1 MYLKKILRLT
11 STALFVGALG
21 LVSTVGSVSTAQAN
35 NKLPE
40 IGTAGITAL
49 SIDQERQYGA
59 AFIKVA
65 RGSFPMVSD
74 PVLQEYIAEL
84 GAKLIS
90 QADSVR
96 FPFNFFLIK
105 NDEINAAA
113 FLGGYVKVHTGLF
126 LYAESEAEFASVIA
140 HEISHITQRHLARSL
155 EAQAGNS
162 QLTVAGLVGAVL
174 LGIANPVAGI
184 AMLQTTV
191 AINAQSAINYT
202 RANEFEADRI
212 GIQVMVN
219 AGYDPT
225 AMSTFFG
232 KLSEQYRFSSTPPQM
247 LITHPLPTTRITE
260 ARDRAALYPNKY
272 YPPSL
277 DYQLAKARIQVRY
290 GVLKPEEALQ
300 FFQHQ
305 LKTRTFKLKDAALYG
320 QALALLQLNKNKQAK
335 KIMVELAKAQPNNL
349 FYLDTL
355 TDIDLAL
362 KHNDEAIARLQKA
375 NNRYTNNPVT
385 TINLAVALQQA
396 KKYNQAKKLIRD
408 YLRSNE
414 TDMIALSVY
423 IDLLNKTDDKVIMY
437 MQRANMAQLSANY
450 PKALNELQSAR
461 TLATSSADIAR
472 IDAHM
477 EQIELEKQEMQ
488 ALQN

>member
-11 STALFVGALG
+11 STALFVGTLG
-21 LVSTVGSVSTAQAN
+21 LVSSAQAT

-40 IGTAGITAL
+40 IGTAGVTAL

-90 QADSVR
+90 QTDSVR

-126 LYAESEAEFASVIA
+126 LYAESESEFASVIA

-155 EAQAGNS
+155 ETQAGNS

-212 GIQVMVN
+212 GIQVMAN
-219 AGYDPT
+219 AGYDPA

-232 KLSEQYRFSSTPPQM
+232 KLSAQYRFSSKPPQM
-247 LITHPLPTTRITE
+247 LITHPLPTTRISE
-260 ARDRAALYPNKY
+260 ARDRAAQYPNRY

-290 GVLKPEEALQ
+290 GTLKPKEALQ

-305 LKTRTFKLKDAALYG
+305 LKTKNFKLKDAALYG
-320 QALALLQLNKNKQAK
+320 QALALLQLGKNVEAK
-335 KIMVELAKAQPNNL
+335 KIVVELANTQPNNL

-362 KHNDEAIARLQKA
+362 KHNSEAISRLKKA
-375 NNRYTNNPVT
+375 NNRYSNNPVT

-396 KKYNQAKKLIRD
+396 KQYDEAKKLIRN
-408 YLRSNE
+408 YLRDNE
-414 TDMIALSVY
+414 TDMIALSIY
-423 IDLLNKTDDKVIMY
+423 IDLLSQTDDKIKMY
-437 MQRANMAQLSANY
+437 VQRANLAQLKANY

>member
-1 MYLKKILRLT
+1 MYLKKILRVT
-11 STALFVGALG
+11 NTALFVGALG
-21 LVSTVGSVSTAQAN
+21 LISSVQAT

-40 IGTAGITAL
+40 IGTAGVTAL
-49 SIDQERQYGA
+49 SIEQERQYGA

-90 QADSVR
+90 QTDSVR

-105 NDEINAAA
+105 DDEINAAA

-126 LYAESEAEFASVIA
+126 LYADSESEFASVIA

-162 QLTVAGLVGAVL
+162 QLTVAGLIGAVL

-212 GIQVMVN
+212 GIQVMAN
-219 AGYDPT
+219 AGYDPA

-232 KLSEQYRFSSTPPQM
+232 KLSAQYRFSSTPPQM

-260 ARDRAALYPNKY
+260 ARDRAALYPNSY

-290 GVLKPEEALQ
+290 GVLKPKQALQ
-300 FFQHQ
+300 FFQDQ
-305 LKTRTFKLKDAALYG
+305 LKTKTFKLKDAARYG
-320 QALALLQLNKNKQAK
+320 QALALVQLNKNAEAK
-335 KIMVELAKAQPNNL
+335 KIVVELAKTQPNNL

-362 KHNDEAIARLQKA
+362 KNNDEAIARLQKA
-375 NNRYTNNPVT
+375 NKRYSNNPVT
-385 TINLAVALQQA
+385 TINLTVALQQA
-396 KKYNQAKKLIRD
+396 KQYEPAKKLIRD
-408 YLRSNE
+408 YLRNNE
-414 TDMIALSVY
+414 TDIIALSIY
-423 IDLLNKTDDKVIMY
+423 IDLLSQTDDSVKMY
-437 MQRANMAQLSANY
+437 VQRANLAQLRANY
-450 PKALNELQSAR
+450 PKALNALQSAR
-461 TLATSSADIAR
+461 TMATSSADIAR

>member
-1 MYLKKILRLT
+1 MYLKKISRIT
-11 STALFVGALG
+11 STALFIGALG
-21 LVSTVGSVSTAQAN
+21 LVSSVQAT

-40 IGTAGITAL
+40 IGTAGVTAL

-65 RGSFPMVSD
+65 RGSFPMIND
-74 PVLQEYIAEL
+74 PVLQEYITEL

-90 QADSVR
+90 QTDSVR
-96 FPFNFFLIK
+96 FPFTFFLIK

-126 LYAESEAEFASVIA
+126 LYADNESELASVIA

-155 EAQAGNS
+155 EAQASNS

-191 AINAQSAINYT
+191 AINAQSSINYT

-212 GIQVMVN
+212 GIQVMAK
-219 AGYDPT
+219 AGFDPT

-232 KLSEQYRFSSTPPQM
+232 KLAAQYRFSSKPPQM

-260 ARDRAALYPNKY
+260 ARDRAALYPHRY

-277 DYQLAKARIQVRY
+277 DYQLAKARIEVRY
-290 GVLKPEEALQ
+290 GILKPEQALL
-300 FFQHQ
+300 FFDHQ
-305 LKTRTFKLKDAALYG
+305 LKTKQFILKEAALYG
-320 QALALLQLNKNKQAK
+320 RALALIQLGQNAEAK
-335 KIMVELAKAQPNNL
+335 KIVLELANKQPNNL

-362 KHNDEAIARLQKA
+362 KNNDEAIARLQKA
-375 NNRYTNNPVT
+375 NNKYINNPVT

-396 KKYNQAKKLIRD
+396 KKYDQAQQLIRH
-408 YLRSNE
+408 YLRNNE
-414 TDMIALSVY
+414 TDMVALSIY
-423 IDLLNKTDDKVIMY
+423 IDLLNQTNDKVEMY
-437 MQRANMAQLSANY
+437 SQRAYMAQLKANY

-477 EQIELEKQEMQ
+477 EQVELEKQQMQ
-488 ALQN
+488 AMQN

>member
-1 MYLKKILRLT
+1 LYLKKILRLT
-11 STALFVGALG
+11 STALFVGTLG
-21 LVSTVGSVSTAQAN
+21 LVSSAQAT

-40 IGTAGITAL
+40 IGTAGVTAL

-90 QADSVR
+90 QTDSVR

-126 LYAESEAEFASVIA
+126 LYAESESEFASVIA

-155 EAQAGNS
+155 ETQAGNS

-212 GIQVMVN
+212 GIQVMAN
-219 AGYDPT
+219 AGYDPA

-232 KLSEQYRFSSTPPQM
+232 KLSAQYRFSSKPPQM
-247 LITHPLPTTRITE
+247 LITHPLPTTRISE
-260 ARDRAALYPNKY
+260 ARDRAAQYPNRY

-290 GVLKPEEALQ
+290 GTLKPKEALQ

-305 LKTRTFKLKDAALYG
+305 LKTKNFKLKDAALYG
-320 QALALLQLNKNKQAK
+320 QALALLQLGKNVEAK
-335 KIMVELAKAQPNNL
+335 KIVVELANTQPNNL

-362 KHNDEAIARLQKA
+362 KHNREAISRLKKA
-375 NNRYTNNPVT
+375 NNRYSNNPVT

-396 KKYNQAKKLIRD
+396 KQYDEAKKLIRN
-408 YLRSNE
+408 YLRDNE
-414 TDMIALSVY
+414 TDMIALSIY
-423 IDLLNKTDDKVIMY
+423 IDLLSQTDDKIKMY
-437 MQRANMAQLSANY
+437 VQRANLAQLKANY

>member
-1 MYLKKILRLT
+1 MPLKKILRLT
-11 STALFVGALG
+11 SAALLFGTLS
-21 LVSTVGSVSTAQAN
+21 LVSSVQAT

-40 IGTAGITAL
+40 IGTAGVTAL
-49 SIDQERQYGA
+49 SIDQERLYGA

-84 GAKLIS
+84 GAKLIN
-90 QADSVR
+90 QTDSVR

-105 NDEINAAA
+105 DDEINAAA

-126 LYAESEAEFASVIA
+126 LYAENESEFASVIA

-212 GIQVMVN
+212 GIQVLAN
-219 AGYDPT
+219 AGYDPA

-232 KLSEQYRFSSTPPQM
+232 KLSAQYRFSSKPPQM

-260 ARDRAALYPNKY
+260 ARDRAALYPNRY

-290 GVLKPEEALQ
+290 GTLKPKEALQ

-305 LKTRTFKLKDAALYG
+305 LKTRNFKLKDAALYG
-320 QALALLQLNKNKQAK
+320 QALALLQLDKNVEAK
-335 KIMVELAKAQPNNL
+335 KIVVELAKTQPNNL

-396 KKYNQAKKLIRD
+396 KQYDQAKKLIRH
-408 YLRSNE
+408 YLRDNE
-414 TDMIALSVY
+414 TDMIALSIY
-423 IDLLNKTDDKVIMY
+423 IDLLRRTDDKMKMY
-437 MQRANMAQLSANY
+437 VQRANLAQLKANY

-477 EQIELEKQEMQ
+477 EQVELEKQEMQ

>member
-1 MYLKKILRLT
+1 MYFKKILRLT
-11 STALFVGALG
+11 GTALFVSALG
-21 LVSTVGSVSTAQAN
+21 LVSTVQAT

-40 IGTAGITAL
+40 IGTAGVTAL

-74 PVLQEYIAEL
+74 PVLQEYISEL
-84 GAKLIS
+84 GAKLIN
-90 QADSVR
+90 QTDSVR

-126 LYAESEAEFASVIA
+126 LYAENESEFASVIA

-162 QLTVAGLVGAVL
+162 KLTIAGLVGAVL

-212 GIQVMVN
+212 GIQVMAN
-219 AGYDPT
+219 AGYDPV

-232 KLSEQYRFSSTPPQM
+232 KLSAQYRFSSTPPQM

-260 ARDRAALYPNKY
+260 ARDRAALYPNRY
-272 YPPSL
+272 YQPSL

-290 GVLKPEEALQ
+290 GTLTPKEALQ

-305 LKTRTFKLKDAALYG
+305 LKTKNFKLKDAALYG
-320 QALALLQLNKNKQAK
+320 QALALLQLGKNVEAK
-335 KIMVELAKAQPNNL
+335 KIVVELAKTQPHNL

-355 TDIDLAL
+355 TDADLAL

-396 KKYNQAKKLIRD
+396 KQYDQAKKLIRN
-408 YLRSNE
+408 YLRDNE
-414 TDMIALSVY
+414 TDMIALSIY
-423 IDLLNKTDDKVIMY
+423 IDLLSQTDDKVKMY
-437 MQRANMAQLSANY
+437 VQRANLAQLKANY

>member
-1 MYLKKILRLT
+1 MYLKKILLLT
-11 STALFVGALG
+11 RAALCVGALG
-21 LVSTVGSVSTAQAN
+21 LTSSALAT

-40 IGTAGITAL
+40 IGTAGVTAL
-49 SIDQERQYGA
+49 SIDQERQYGD

-90 QADSVR
+90 KTDSVR

-105 NDEINAAA
+105 DDEINAAA

-126 LYAESEAEFASVIA
+126 LYAESESEFASVIA

-212 GIQVMVN
+212 GIQVMAN
-219 AGYDPT
+219 AGYDPA

-232 KLSEQYRFSSTPPQM
+232 KLAEQYRFSSKPPQM

-260 ARDRAALYPNKY
+260 ARDRAALYPSRY
-272 YPPSL
+272 YQPSL

-290 GVLKPEEALQ
+290 GTLTPEEALQ

-305 LKTRTFKLKDAALYG
+305 LKTKKFVVKDAALYG
-320 QALALLQLNKNKQAK
+320 QALALLQLKKNEEAK
-335 KIMVELAKAQPNNL
+335 KIVLALAKTHPNNL

-375 NNRYTNNPVT
+375 NDRYTNNPVT

-396 KKYNQAKKLIRD
+396 KKYDEAKKLIRH
-408 YLRSNE
+408 YLRDNE

-423 IDLLNKTDDKVIMY
+423 IDLLQQSDDKVTMY
-437 MQRANMAQLSANY
+437 IQRANLAQLRANY

-461 TLATSSADIAR
+461 TLATSSANIAR

-477 EQIELEKQEMQ
+477 EQVELEQQEMQ

>member
-1 MYLKKILRLT
+1 MYLKRMYLKKILRVT

-21 LVSTVGSVSTAQAN
+21 LISSVQAT

-40 IGTAGITAL
+40 IGTAGVTAL

-90 QADSVR
+90 QTDSVR

-105 NDEINAAA
+105 DDEINAAA

-126 LYAESEAEFASVIA
+126 LYAENESEFASVIA

-212 GIQVMVN
+212 GIQVMAN
-219 AGYDPT
+219 AGFDPA

-232 KLSEQYRFSSTPPQM
+232 KLAEQYRFSSTPPQM
-247 LITHPLPTTRITE
+247 LITHPLPTTRVTE
-260 ARDRAALYPNKY
+260 ARDRAALYPSRY
-272 YPPSL
+272 YQPSL

-290 GVLKPEEALQ
+290 GTLKPQEALQ
-300 FFQHQ
+300 FFEHQ
-305 LKTRTFKLKDAALYG
+305 LKTKKFILKDAALYG
-320 QALALLQLNKNKQAK
+320 QALALIQLGKNAEAK
-335 KIMVELAKAQPNNL
+335 NIVVALASKQPNNL

-396 KKYNQAKKLIRD
+396 KKYDQAKKLIRD

-414 TDMIALSVY
+414 TDMIALSIY
-423 IDLLNKTDDKVIMY
+423 IDLLRQTDDNVKMY
-437 MQRANMAQLSANY
+437 VQRANLAQLKANY
-450 PKALNELQSAR
+450 PRALNELQSAR
-461 TLATSSADIAR
+461 TLATGSADIAR

-477 EQIELEKQEMQ
+477 EQIEAEKLEMQ

>member
-1 MYLKKILRLT
+1 
-11 STALFVGALG
+11 
-21 LVSTVGSVSTAQAN
+21 
-35 NKLPE
+35 
-40 IGTAGITAL
+40 
-49 SIDQERQYGA
+49 
-59 AFIKVA
+59 
-65 RGSFPMVSD
+65 
-74 PVLQEYIAEL
+74 
-84 GAKLIS
+84 
-90 QADSVR
+90 
-96 FPFNFFLIK
+96 
-105 NDEINAAA
+105 
-113 FLGGYVKVHTGLF
+113 
-126 LYAESEAEFASVIA
+126 
-140 HEISHITQRHLARSL
+140 
-155 EAQAGNS
+155 
-162 QLTVAGLVGAVL
+162 
-174 LGIANPVAGI
+174 
-184 AMLQTTV
+184 
-191 AINAQSAINYT
+191 
-202 RANEFEADRI
+202 
-212 GIQVMVN
+212 
-219 AGYDPT
+219 
-225 AMSTFFG
+225 
-232 KLSEQYRFSSTPPQM
+232 
-247 LITHPLPTTRITE
+247 ITHPLPTTRITE

-320 QALALLQLNKNKQAK
+320 QALALLQLDKNKQAK
-335 KIMVELAKAQPNNL
+335 KIVVELAKTQPNNL

-375 NNRYTNNPVT
+375 NTRYTNNPVT

>member
-1 MYLKKILRLT
+1 LYLKKILRLT
-11 STALFVGALG
+11 STALFVSTLG
-21 LVSTVGSVSTAQAN
+21 LVSTVQAT

-40 IGTAGITAL
+40 IGTAGVTAL
-49 SIDQERQYGA
+49 SIEQERQYGA
-59 AFIKVA
+59 AFIKIA

-84 GAKLIS
+84 GAKLIN
-90 QADSVR
+90 QTDSVR

-105 NDEINAAA
+105 DDEINAAA

-126 LYAESEAEFASVIA
+126 LYAESESEFASVIA

-191 AINAQSAINYT
+191 AINVQSSINYT

-212 GIQVMVN
+212 GIQVLAN

-232 KLSEQYRFSSTPPQM
+232 KLSAQYRFSSKPPQM
-247 LITHPLPTTRITE
+247 LITHPLPTTRIAE
-260 ARDRAALYPNKY
+260 ARDRAALYPNRY

-290 GVLKPEEALQ
+290 GTLKPKEALQ

-305 LKTRTFKLKDAALYG
+305 LKTKNFKLKDAALYG
-320 QALALLQLNKNKQAK
+320 QALALLQLDKNVEAK
-335 KIMVELAKAQPNNL
+335 KIVVELAKTQPNNL

-362 KHNDEAIARLQKA
+362 KHNAEAIVRLKKA
-375 NNRYTNNPVT
+375 NNRYRNNPVT
-385 TINLAVALQQA
+385 TINLTVALQQD
-396 KKYNQAKKLIRD
+396 KQYGEAKKLIRN
-408 YLRSNE
+408 YLRDNE
-414 TDMIALSVY
+414 TDMIALNIY
-423 IDLLNKTDDKVIMY
+423 IDLLSQTDDKIKMY
-437 MQRANMAQLSANY
+437 VQRANLAQLKANY

-477 EQIELEKQEMQ
+477 EKIELDKQEMQ